1 MGIQSSSSYA
11 AGNSTFSSS
20 SIVQA
25 AISRSLKT
33 LFDQG
38 LVPWKLVGR
47 NQLSQFEPA
56 ANSSRTMISSLAITQ
71 TEPDTMNTY
80 KPLAGDVDES
90 YNLTITT
97 DGKATISA
105 VSSTGVMHGLQ
116 TFIQLFYKHSTGAGM
131 YTNLAPVE
139 IIDAPK
145 FSHRGLNMDVARN
158 WFPMENIMRTIDALA
173 MNKFNRLHLHMT
185 DSQSWPMDIPA
196 LPDLSKKGAYQAGLS
211 YTPNDIQL
219 IQTYAVERGIEVIIE
234 FDMPG
239 HTTSIGY
246 AYPDLITGFDAKPW
260 DTYCAEPPWDEVNS
274 QVYLL
279 DSTVKS
285 NESSVIGPLIQKLV
299 DRNHIQLRAAGLT
312 PIVWEEMLLDWNLTL
327 GSDVLVQSWLSDASV
342 AAITAR
348 GHKALAGNYN
358 FWYLDC
364 GKGQWLDFDNG
375 ASFQQFYPFADYCS
389 PTKSWRL
396 VYSYDPL
403 GGVPAN
409 QTYLVQGGEVH
420 IWSEQT
426 DPVNLDDMVW
436 PRASAAGEVLWS
448 GRQDASGQN
457 RSQITASPRLA
468 EMRERMVNTGVKV
481 GPVQMIFCHTPVAYS
496 QIILSLARSPGFPLA
511 PFTPLIGRLDL
522 APESRDLQA
531 KMIEEIFERVSPKTL
546 IVAVIAI
553 LSLLKVSQ
561 WINTERK
568 IRALG
573 GHAYRVKTW
582 IPGDVDFIIRAIR
595 GTVSHKNLETWTNWF
610 TLPTGTLN
618 YTVEA
623 VPAGRRVLFT
633 ADPENIKAILAT
645 QFTDYG
651 KGEPFHREWKDFLGD
666 SIFVTDLEQWHNS
679 RQLIRPQ
686 FIKDRVSDLEVFE
699 RHVQV
704 LMRKIDGASWG
715 GNEKVRGMGK
725 EFDIC
730 DLFFR
735 YTLDAATDFLLGR
748 SVGSLEVPEQEFAS
762 AFGEVQRVQNL
773 IARAGPFHPLVPRR
787 SFFRGIKIIDDFVHP
802 FIEQT
807 LRLSPEELATKTKS
821 EEGYTFLHA
830 LAGFTRDRKVLRDQ
844 LVAILLAGRDTTAS
858 TLSWTF
864 YELARHPE
872 VMRKL
877 RAEIEETV
885 GWERAPTYEDLKSM
899 KYLQNAMNETLRLY
913 PVVPFNVR
921 LALKDTTLPHGGGP
935 DGLSQIGILKDTPIG
950 YSTLQM
956 QRRPDLTPPIP
967 NPTYSPTSTPTPQNP
982 NQSKEY
988 LSVEDFSPERW
999 QTWQPKP
1006 WIYIPFNGGPR
1017 ICIGQQFALTEMG
1030 YTIVR
1035 LLQRY
1040 ERIENF
1046 MGVVDGGRP
1055 TLKAEIVLQ
1064 PGDGVR
1070 IGLWRRGEKV

>member
-1 MGIQSSSSYA
+1 MYSPVHLIFILASLVFAIWPAPQSYTT
-11 AGNSTFSSS
+11 GNSVLWIEPGVKVSYNGGNVGC
-20 SIVQA
+20 SIVQS
-25 AISRSLKT
+25 AISRNLKT
-33 LFDQG
+33 LFTKG
-38 LVPWKLVGR
+38 LVPWKLVAR
-47 NQLSQFEPA
+47 DELSQFEPDA
-56 ANSSRTMISSLAITQ
+56 SSSKIFITNLDITQ
-71 TEPDTMNTY
+71 TAPDQMNTY

-97 DGKATISA
+97 DGKASISA
-105 VSSTGVMHGLQ
+105 VSSTGVLHGLQ
-116 TFIQLFYKHSTGAGM
+116 SFIQLFYKQSTGAGM
-131 YTNLAPVE
+131 YTNLAPVS

-158 WFPMENIMRTIDALA
+158 WYEVSDIKRTIDALA

-196 LPDLSKKGAYQAGLS
+196 LPDLSKKGAYATGLS
-211 YTPNDIQL
+211 YTPGDIKD
-219 IQTYAVERGIEVIIE
+219 IQTYAIERGIEVIIE

-239 HTTSIGY
+239 HTTAIGLS
-246 AYPDLITGFDAKPW
+246 YPDLIAGINAQPW
-260 DTYCAEPPWDEVNS
+260 STYCDEVNS

-279 DSTVKS
+279 DETVKS
-285 NESSVIGPLIQKLV
+285 NDTSVIGPLIQKLV
-299 DRNHIQLRAAGLT
+299 DRNHAQLRQAGLT

-342 AAITAR
+342 ASITAL

-364 GKGQWLDFDNG
+364 GKGQWLDFSNG
-375 ASFQQFYPFADYCS
+375 ASFQTYYPFNDYCS
-389 PTKSWRL
+389 PTKNWRL

-409 QTYLVQGGEVH
+409 QTHLVQGGEVH

-457 RSQITASPRLA
+457 RSQIEASPRLA
-468 EMRERMVNTGVKV
+468 EMRERMVNTGVRV
-481 GPVQMIFCHTPVAYS
+481 GPVQMIFCTQSNATEFGAPKLRRGR
-496 QIILSLARSPGFPLA
+496 IL
-511 PFTPLIGRLDL
+511 
-522 APESRDLQA
+522 EEN
-531 KMIEEIFERVSPKTL
+531 MIEEILTHVKGRTL
-546 IVAVIAI
+546 LGGIVVVG
-553 LSLLKVSQ
+553 LLWKIVQ
-561 WINTERK
+561 WIDTSRK

-573 GHAYRVKTW
+573 ERAYRVRTW
-582 IPGDVDFIIRAIR
+582 LPLDIDLIARAVH
-595 GTVSHKNLETWTNWF
+595 GTVTHKNLETWLYWF
-610 TLPTGTLN
+610 TTPQGPN
-618 YTVEA
+618 FTVEA
-623 VPAGRRVLFT
+623 CPAGRRVIFT

-666 SIFVTDLEQWHNS
+666 SIFVTDLETWHNS

-704 LMRKIDGASWG
+704 LIREIDGKSWG
-715 GNEKVRGMGK
+715 EKEGGEGRELDVS
-725 EFDIC
+725 

-748 SVGSLEVPEQEFAS
+748 SVNSLEVPEQEFAE
-762 AFGEVQRVQNL
+762 AFGEVQRVQNI
-773 IARAGPFHPLVPRR
+773 IARAGPLNPLVPR
-787 SFFRGIKIIDDFVHP
+787 STFKKGIRTINEFVNPFIDDA
-802 FIEQT
+802 
-807 LRLSPEELATKTKS
+807 LRLSPEELASKTKS

-830 LAGFTRDRKVLRDQ
+830 LASFTRDRTVLRDQ
-844 LVAILLAGRDTTAS
+844 LVAVLLAGRDTTAS
-858 TLSWTF
+858 TLSWLF

-872 VMRKL
+872 VMKKL
-877 RAEIEETV
+877 RAEIEERI
-885 GWERAPTYEDLKSM
+885 GWERAPTYEDLKNM
-899 KYLQNAMNETLRLY
+899 KYLQNTMNETLRLY

-921 LALKDTTLPHGGGP
+921 LALKDTTLPRGGGP
-935 DGLSQIGILKDTPIG
+935 DGLSPVGILKDTPIG
-950 YSTLQM
+950 YSTLVM
-956 QRRPDLTPPIP
+956 QRRPDLTPHI
-967 NPTYSPTSTPTPQNP
+967 TSPSSSSPLT
-982 NQSKEY
+982 
-988 LSVEDFSPERW
+988 VEHFSPERW

-1006 WIYIPFNGGPR
+1006 WNYIPFNGGPR

-1030 YTIVR
+1030 YTVVR

-1040 ERIENF
+1040 EGLRNF
-1046 MGVVDGGRP
+1046 MGEVDGGRP
-1055 TLKAEIVLQ
+1055 CLKAEIVLQ
-1064 PGDGVR
+1064 PGEGVR
-1070 IGLWRRGEKV
+1070 VGFSRRR

>member
-1 MGIQSSSSYA
+1 MYSPIYLIFILACQVLAIWPAPQSLKNGTSVLWIARGVQVTYNGGNSSSSYA

-260 DTYCAEPPWDEVNS
+260 DTYCAEPPCGSLKLNDSRVDDFLQTLFSDVIPRVQPYSAYFHTGGDEVNS

-481 GPVQMIFCHTPVAYS
+481 GPVQMIFCTQNNATEC
-496 QIILSLARSPGFPLA
+496 SL
-511 PFTPLIGRLDL
+511 
-522 APESRDLQA
+522 
-531 KMIEEIFERVSPKTL
+531 
-546 IVAVIAI
+546 
-553 LSLLKVSQ
+553 
-561 WINTERK
+561 
-568 IRALG
+568 
-573 GHAYRVKTW
+573 
-582 IPGDVDFIIRAIR
+582 
-595 GTVSHKNLETWTNWF
+595 
-610 TLPTGTLN
+610 
-618 YTVEA
+618 
-623 VPAGRRVLFT
+623 
-633 ADPENIKAILAT
+633 
-645 QFTDYG
+645 
-651 KGEPFHREWKDFLGD
+651 
-666 SIFVTDLEQWHNS
+666 
-679 RQLIRPQ
+679 
-686 FIKDRVSDLEVFE
+686 
-699 RHVQV
+699 
-704 LMRKIDGASWG
+704 
-715 GNEKVRGMGK
+715 
-725 EFDIC
+725 
-730 DLFFR
+730 
-735 YTLDAATDFLLGR
+735 
-748 SVGSLEVPEQEFAS
+748 
-762 AFGEVQRVQNL
+762 
-773 IARAGPFHPLVPRR
+773 
-787 SFFRGIKIIDDFVHP
+787 
-802 FIEQT
+802 
-807 LRLSPEELATKTKS
+807 
-821 EEGYTFLHA
+821 
-830 LAGFTRDRKVLRDQ
+830 
-844 LVAILLAGRDTTAS
+844 
-858 TLSWTF
+858 
-864 YELARHPE
+864 
-872 VMRKL
+872 
-877 RAEIEETV
+877 
-885 GWERAPTYEDLKSM
+885 
-899 KYLQNAMNETLRLY
+899 
-913 PVVPFNVR
+913 
-921 LALKDTTLPHGGGP
+921 
-935 DGLSQIGILKDTPIG
+935 
-950 YSTLQM
+950 
-956 QRRPDLTPPIP
+956 
-967 NPTYSPTSTPTPQNP
+967 
-982 NQSKEY
+982 
-988 LSVEDFSPERW
+988 
-999 QTWQPKP
+999 
-1006 WIYIPFNGGPR
+1006 
-1017 ICIGQQFALTEMG
+1017 
-1030 YTIVR
+1030 
-1035 LLQRY
+1035 
-1040 ERIENF
+1040 
-1046 MGVVDGGRP
+1046 
-1055 TLKAEIVLQ
+1055 
-1064 PGDGVR
+1064 
-1070 IGLWRRGEKV
+1070 